1 MKRTIRLQTFSI
13 FNKLNFMATKRTCS
27 ECNEELRGRA
37 DKRFCSDYCRNIANN
52 KLNKDS
58 SALMRNINNR
68 LRKNWRVLHELCPQD
83 KSKTTR
89 NKLLANGFDFTFF
102 TSIYTTKKGTVYYFV
117 YDMGYL
123 PMEDDFY
130 LLVKRET

>member
-1 MKRTIRLQTFSI
+1 
-13 FNKLNFMATKRTCS
+13 MATRKCA

-68 LRKNWRVLHELCPQD
+68 LRKNWRVLDELCPNE
-83 KSKTTR
+83 KTKTSR
-89 NKLLANGFDFTFF
+89 NKLLAHGFDFNFF
-102 TSIYTTKKGTVYYFV
+102 TSIYTTKKGTIYYFI
-117 YDMGYL
+117 YDLGYL
-123 PMEDDFY
+123 PMDDDAF
-130 LLVKRET
+130 LIVRRET